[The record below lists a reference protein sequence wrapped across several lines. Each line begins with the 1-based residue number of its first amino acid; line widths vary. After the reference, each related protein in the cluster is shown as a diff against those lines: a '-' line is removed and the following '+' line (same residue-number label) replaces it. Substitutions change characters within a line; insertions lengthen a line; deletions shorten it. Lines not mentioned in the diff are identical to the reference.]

1 MSKPSEAAENTNPSI
16 KDEAEDDEVTYLPK
30 LSYDGPGDIPK
41 SAIERRQRDE
51 LLMKKYGIS
60 LFDLTDYT

>member
-16 KDEAEDDEVTYLPK
+16 QEEDEEDVTYLPK